1 MALTKCCCCVDLL
14 KGVKILGIVLATLH
28 ILGIILNIVIV
39 ALYGAGSYFGVIG
52 SGGGV
57 AVNLLLVL
65 AEKERKRVFLL
76 PW

>member
-28 ILGIILNIVIV
+28 ILGIIANIVQA
-39 ALYGAGSYFGVIG
+39 ALSEDGSYYGVIG
-52 SGGGV
+52 SGLGV
-57 AVNLLLVL
+57 AVNILLVL
-65 AEKERKRVFLL
+65 AEKERKRVYLL